1 MKKIVII
8 IFLAIVTLFVV
19 RTIVLKKPSSEILH
33 TINKEDL
40 VETIQVSGTFN
51 KTATDEEKALAYLNY
66 QNALSALKTSQ
77 QNKLAADA
85 TMWTK
90 QKTLLDAQNNVDYK
104 NDNTTN
110 IATKKDYTDLE
121 KYSIDGALTQAQ
133 KDFLAS
139 ETKYKEADIAIGA
152 ANAQVAVTKLVYDD
166 TFIDEPVITADI
178 NEMYLP
184 RISIGQKTKI
194 VFDAFNN
201 QTMMGFVKSIDT
213 VGTVKGGIVTYEMKV
228 SMDTVPPGIMANMT
242 AIVTIETLRKNT
254 IISVPNSAIITK
266 NNKNYVERVMKQKKN
281 LIEISTGVKGLV
293 KTEVIKGLSEK
304 DVIIANPND

>member
-19 RTIVLKKPSSEILH
+19 RTMVLKKPISEILY

-194 VFDAFNN
+194 VFDAFND
-201 QTMMGFVKSIDT
+201 QTLTGFVKSIDT

-266 NNKNYVERVMKQKKN
+266 NNKNYVERVIKQKKN
-281 LIEISTGVKGLV
+281 LIEISTGVKGSV

-304 DVIIANPND
+304 DVIVANPND

>member
-19 RTIVLKKPSSEILH
+19 RTIVLKKPSSEILY

>member
-139 ETKYKEADIAIGA
+139 ETKYIEGDIPIGPG
-152 ANAQVAVTKLVYDD
+152 NSMVAFSKLVYDD

-228 SMDTVPPGIMANMT
+228 SMDTVPPGIMVNMT

-304 DVIIANPND
+304 DVIVANAND

>member
-228 SMDTVPPGIMANMT
+228 SMDTVPPGIMVNMT

-304 DVIIANPND
+304 DVIVANAND

>member
-8 IFLAIVTLFVV
+8 IFLVIVTLFVV
-19 RTIVLKKPSSEILH
+19 RTMVLKKPSSEILY